1 MTRPRPSSEPRAGLF
16 VTIDGPSGVGKGSVK
31 ALIQE
36 YYPWVW
42 LSVSC
47 TTRKPRPGEVDGAD
61 YHFVSTEQFESM
73 IAAGEFLEWASYAG
87 NLYGTPRGPVD
98 RQLHAGLPALLEIE
112 LQGARQVR
120 RAMPEAQLVFL
131 APPSWEEL
139 VRRLTGRG
147 TEDAATI
154 DRRLVAARC
163 ILPVSQNPEV
173 PAALGLRHRAALGL
187 TEATDAV
194 VLVVSEETGQMS
206 LVRHGEI
213 HRGLAAPEIKARLQ
227 EWLLAGPPAKQPA
240 GARP

>member
-1 MTRPRPSSEPRAGLF
+1 MSIERLQAAPAQRLTVLS
-16 VTIDGPSGVGKGSVK
+16 GPSGVGKGSVK

-61 YHFVSTEQFESM
+61 YHFVSTDQFESM

-87 NLYGTPRGPVD
+87 NLYGTPRGPVEG
-98 RQLHAGLPALLEIE
+98 QLHAGLPALLEIE

-154 DRRLVAARC
+154 DRRLRAARSE
-163 ILPVSQNPEV
+163 LDAEAEFDHTVTNVSIEQAASELV
-173 PAALGLRHRAALGL
+173 ELLGSPAA
-187 TEATDAV
+187 AV
-194 VLVVSEETGQMS
+194 
-206 LVRHGEI
+206 
-213 HRGLAAPEIKARLQ
+213 LASRE
-227 EWLLAGPPAKQPA
+227 
-240 GARP
+240 

>member
-1 MTRPRPSSEPRAGLF
+1 MSIDRPHAAPAQRLTVLS
-16 VTIDGPSGVGKGSVK
+16 GPSGVGKGSVK

-61 YHFVSTEQFESM
+61 YHFVSTDQFESM

-154 DRRLVAARC
+154 DRRLVAAR
-163 ILPVSQNPEV
+163 
-173 PAALGLRHRAALGL
+173 
-187 TEATDAV
+187 
-194 VLVVSEETGQMS
+194 SE
-206 LVRHGEI
+206 
-213 HRGLAAPEIKARLQ
+213 LAAEAEFDHTITNVSIEQAASELV
-227 EWLLAGPPAKQPA
+227 ELLGSPATVKS
-240 GARP
+240 GAV

>member
-1 MTRPRPSSEPRAGLF
+1 MSSSSSRVSIERPHTAPAQRLTVLS
-16 VTIDGPSGVGKGSVK
+16 GPSGVGKGSVK

-47 TTRKPRPGEVDGAD
+47 TTRKPRPGEADGAD
-61 YHFVSTEQFESM
+61 YHFVSTDQFESM

-87 NLYGTPRGPVD
+87 NLYGTPRGPVE

-120 RAMPEAQLVFL
+120 LAMSEAQLVFL

-154 DRRLVAARC
+154 ERRLEAARSELDAEAEFDHT
-163 ILPVSQNPEV
+163 ITNVSIEQ
-173 PAALGLRHRAALGL
+173 AASELVELLG
-187 TEATDAV
+187 T
-194 VLVVSEETGQMS
+194 
-206 LVRHGEI
+206 
-213 HRGLAAPEIKARLQ
+213 
-227 EWLLAGPPAKQPA
+227 PA
-240 GARP
+240 GTTSAMLASRK

>member
-1 MTRPRPSSEPRAGLF
+1 MS
-16 VTIDGPSGVGKGSVK
+16 IDRLHAAPAQRLTVLSGPSGVGKGSVK

-61 YHFVSTEQFESM
+61 YHFVSTERFESM

-87 NLYGTPRGPVD
+87 NLYGTPRGPVED
-98 RQLHAGLPALLEIE
+98 RLRAGLPALLEIE

-120 RAMPEAQLVFL
+120 RAMPDSHLVFL

-147 TEDAATI
+147 TEDETTI
-154 DRRLVAARC
+154 ERRLKAAREELASEAEFDHT
-163 ILPVSQNPEV
+163 ITNVSIEQAASELV
-173 PAALGLRHRAALGL
+173 ELLGSPAI
-187 TEATDAV
+187 V
-194 VLVVSEETGQMS
+194 KS
-206 LVRHGEI
+206 
-213 HRGLAAPEIKARLQ
+213 
-227 EWLLAGPPAKQPA
+227 
-240 GARP
+240 GAR

>member
-1 MTRPRPSSEPRAGLF
+1 VSIDRPHAAPAQRLTVLS
-16 VTIDGPSGVGKGSVK
+16 GPSGVGKGSVK

-61 YHFVSTEQFESM
+61 YHFVSTDQFESM

-154 DRRLVAARC
+154 DRRLVAAR
-163 ILPVSQNPEV
+163 
-173 PAALGLRHRAALGL
+173 
-187 TEATDAV
+187 
-194 VLVVSEETGQMS
+194 SE
-206 LVRHGEI
+206 
-213 HRGLAAPEIKARLQ
+213 LAAEAEFDHTITNVSIEQAASELV
-227 EWLLAGPPAKQPA
+227 ELLGSPATVKS
-240 GARP
+240 GAV

>member
-1 MTRPRPSSEPRAGLF
+1 VGIERLHAAPAQRLTVLS
-16 VTIDGPSGVGKGSVK
+16 GPSGVGKGSVK

-47 TTRKPRPGEVDGAD
+47 TTRKPRPGEVDGSD

-87 NLYGTPRGPVD
+87 NLYGTPRGPVE

-154 DRRLVAARC
+154 DRRLEAARAELAAEAEFDHT
-163 ILPVSQNPEV
+163 ITNVSIEQAAAELV
-173 PAALGLRHRAALGL
+173 ELLGSPAA
-187 TEATDAV
+187 AV
-194 VLVVSEETGQMS
+194 
-206 LVRHGEI
+206 
-213 HRGLAAPEIKARLQ
+213 LASRK
-227 EWLLAGPPAKQPA
+227 
-240 GARP
+240 

>member
-1 MTRPRPSSEPRAGLF
+1 MSIERPHTAPAQRLTVLS
-16 VTIDGPSGVGKGSVK
+16 GPSGVGKGSVK

-47 TTRKPRPGEVDGAD
+47 TTRKPRPGEADGAD
-61 YHFVSTEQFESM
+61 YHFVSTDQFESM

-87 NLYGTPRGPVD
+87 NLYGTPRGPVE

-120 RAMPEAQLVFL
+120 LAMSEAQLVFL

-154 DRRLVAARC
+154 ERRLEAARSELDAEAEFDHT
-163 ILPVSQNPEV
+163 ITNVSIEQ
-173 PAALGLRHRAALGL
+173 AASELVELLG
-187 TEATDAV
+187 T
-194 VLVVSEETGQMS
+194 
-206 LVRHGEI
+206 
-213 HRGLAAPEIKARLQ
+213 
-227 EWLLAGPPAKQPA
+227 PA
-240 GARP
+240 GTTSAMLASRK

>member
-1 MTRPRPSSEPRAGLF
+1 MSIDRPHAAPAQRLTVLS
-16 VTIDGPSGVGKGSVK
+16 GPSGVGKGSVK

-61 YHFVSTEQFESM
+61 YHFVSTDQFESM

-98 RQLHAGLPALLEIE
+98 RQLRAGLPALLEIE

-154 DRRLVAARC
+154 DRRLGAARSELASEAEFDHT
-163 ILPVSQNPEV
+163 ITNVSIEQAASELV
-173 PAALGLRHRAALGL
+173 ELLGSPATVKSG
-187 TEATDAV
+187 AV
-194 VLVVSEETGQMS
+194 
-206 LVRHGEI
+206 
-213 HRGLAAPEIKARLQ
+213 
-227 EWLLAGPPAKQPA
+227 
-240 GARP
+240 

>member
-1 MTRPRPSSEPRAGLF
+1 MSIDRPHAAQAQRLTVLS
-16 VTIDGPSGVGKGSVK
+16 GPSGVGKGSVK

-98 RQLHAGLPALLEIE
+98 AQLRAGLPALLEIE

-131 APPSWEEL
+131 APPSWDEL

-154 DRRLVAARC
+154 ERRLEAARAE
-163 ILPVSQNPEV
+163 LDAEAEFDHTVTNVSIEQ
-173 PAALGLRHRAALGL
+173 AAS
-187 TEATDAV
+187 E
-194 VLVVSEETGQMS
+194 LVELMGS
-206 LVRHGEI
+206 
-213 HRGLAAPEIKARLQ
+213 LAASAM
-227 EWLLAGPPAKQPA
+227 LASRK
-240 GARP
+240 

>member
-1 MTRPRPSSEPRAGLF
+1 MS
-16 VTIDGPSGVGKGSVK
+16 IDRHHAALAQRLTVLSGPSGVGKGSVK

-87 NLYGTPRGPVD
+87 NLYGTPRGPVEE
-98 RQLHAGLPALLEIE
+98 RLRAGLPALLEIE

-120 RAMPEAQLVFL
+120 RAMRDAQLVFL
-131 APPSWEEL
+131 APPSWDEL

-147 TEDAATI
+147 TEDEATI
-154 DRRLVAARC
+154 ARRLDAAR
-163 ILPVSQNPEV
+163 QE
-173 PAALGLRHRAALGL
+173 
-187 TEATDAV
+187 
-194 VLVVSEETGQMS
+194 
-206 LVRHGEI
+206 
-213 HRGLAAPEIKARLQ
+213 LAAEAEFDHTVTNVSIEQAAAELV
-227 EWLLAGPPAKQPA
+227 ELLSSPAFASAKLA
-240 GARP
+240 SHN